1 MTELDSRSRA
11 LLKMA
16 HMMNDKVSIDK
27 RVVQAFHTWQKLL
40 LNRYLDLLS
49 KKMRDTKRSVLIQRL
64 KVIKKKLQE
73 RLMYVLKRWQAR
85 AYIKTCQLHI
95 K

>member
-1 MTELDSRSRA
+1 
-11 LLKMA
+11 
-16 HMMNDKVSIDK
+16 MNEKVGIDK

-64 KVIKKKLQE
+64 KVIKKKL
-73 RLMYVLKRWQAR
+73 
-85 AYIKTCQLHI
+85 
-95 K
+95 

>member
-1 MTELDSRSRA
+1 MSMPELDQKSRA
-11 LLKMA
+11 LVKLS
-16 HMMNDKVSIDK
+16 HLMNEKVGINK

-64 KVIKKKLQE
+64 KVIKKKL
-73 RLMYVLKRWQAR
+73 
-85 AYIKTCQLHI
+85 
-95 K
+95 